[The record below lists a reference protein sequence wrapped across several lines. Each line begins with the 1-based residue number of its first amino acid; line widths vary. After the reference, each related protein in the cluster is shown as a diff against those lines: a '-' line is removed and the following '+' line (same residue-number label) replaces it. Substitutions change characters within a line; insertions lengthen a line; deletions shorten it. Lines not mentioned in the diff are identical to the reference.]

1 MVLETKRI
9 ILEPVSFDRINT
21 FYDIVT
27 NPFVRKYL
35 FDNNE
40 LEKDTVNE
48 FVKISN
54 QLFQNK
60 NYGLWFIILKE
71 NQELIGFTGLW
82 HFFEE
87 SQPQLLYALL
97 PNYTKSGYAKE
108 ATQKVIE
115 YALKNLKFDFLDA
128 SCDTSNLSSLHTAT
142 SIGMVKIKEEVIDNK
157 PLTFFRVYNE

>member
-115 YALKNLKFDFLDA
+115 YTMSKIIISIIVGVSITLTH
-128 SCDTSNLSSLHTAT
+128 SVLHY
-142 SIGMVKIKEEVIDNK
+142 
-157 PLTFFRVYNE
+157 L